1 VDKGIDIWDF
11 KWEVA
16 PMKGDDQTI
25 NAMVVMIHHHD
36 IAESGH
42 CIILGTSFNLVSSLS
57 DPPQE

>member
-1 VDKGIDIWDF
+1 
-11 KWEVA
+11 
-16 PMKGDDQTI
+16 MKGDDQTI